1 MRKAR
6 TSTLLPPHGVR
17 ALVPVLAASGGA
29 GRSTVAGLLAQAF
42 SLATR
47 TVLIDPAPRAVSPW
61 ADWLGVGMARPEAP
75 GITSLVGGRAL
86 DTAAVKEAS
95 TRRAVPL
102 GKVSKKELPATGI
115 DAREG
120 IGYDVLADTR
130 PWTRPPVA
138 LPEDPRWY
146 AQLVELGG
154 WFSGVVDIGVPIVAS
169 HLAARAAVRQSL
181 LDAWMRRADA
191 VPVLV
196 TAANGFGAAVLVRL
210 ITALE
215 QDGVPTNRLIVA
227 VANTAG
233 TDPPRWMN
241 TELAQLNG
249 RIAALVE
256 IPHDKAIRADG
267 LARLD
272 DVHEPT
278 LEAARQIGR
287 VVANLVRHQA
297 NEDTDEP
304 YVFQLGSGPAPIADP
319 GAATA
324 ERYYGGTSPRQEPQS
339 PPPQAPPQGPP
350 PPQQPP
356 TTGWVPTRHGPGSG

>member
-1 MRKAR
+1 MRKGR
-6 TSTLLPPHGVR
+6 TSALLPPHGVR

-29 GRSTVAGLLAQAF
+29 GRSTVAGLVAQAF
-42 SLATR
+42 ALATR
-47 TVLIDPAPRAVSPW
+47 AVLIDPAPRAVSPW
-61 ADWLGVGMARPEAP
+61 ADWLGVGVARPEAP
-75 GITSLVGGRAL
+75 GITALVGGRPL

-154 WFSGVVDIGVPIVAS
+154 WFAGVIDVGVPVVAS

-196 TAANGFGAAVLVRL
+196 SAANGFSAAVLVRL
-210 ITALE
+210 ISALE
-215 QDGVPTNRLIVA
+215 QDGVPTDRLIVA

-241 TELAQLNG
+241 TELAQLSG

-256 IPHDKAIRADG
+256 VPHDKAIRADG

-272 DVHEPT
+272 DIHEPA
-278 LEAARQIGR
+278 LEAARKIGR
-287 VVANLVRHQA
+287 VVAGLVRHQPA
-297 NEDTDEP
+297 EEADEP
-304 YVFQLGSGPAPIADP
+304 YVFQSSGRPAPVADP
-319 GAATA
+319 GAATG
-324 ERYYGGTSPRQEPQS
+324 ERYYADAPKPQ
-339 PPPQAPPQGPP
+339 PQQQPQPTQQP
-350 PPQQPP
+350 TQQPQQPP
-356 TTGWVPTRHGPGSG
+356 ATGWVPTRHRSQ

>member
-17 ALVPVLAASGGA
+17 ALVPVVAASGGA
-29 GRSTVAGLLAQAF
+29 GRSTVAGLLAQSFA
-42 SLATR
+42 LATR

-75 GITSLVGGRAL
+75 GITALVGGRGL
-86 DTAAVKEAS
+86 DTAAVQESS
-95 TRRAVPL
+95 TRRTVPL

-154 WFSGVVDIGVPIVAS
+154 WFAGVVDVGVPIVAS

-210 ITALE
+210 ISALE
-215 QDGVPTNRLIVA
+215 QDGVPTNRLVVA

-233 TDPPRWMN
+233 TDAPRWMN
-241 TELAQLNG
+241 TELAKLSG

-278 LEAARQIGR
+278 LEAVRKIGR
-287 VVANLVRHQA
+287 VVANLVRHHA
-297 NEDTDEP
+297 SEEADEP
-304 YVFQLGSGPAPIADP
+304 YVFQLGSGPAPLADP

-324 ERYYGGTSPRQEPQS
+324 ERYYAD
-339 PPPQAPPQGPP
+339 APKP
-350 PPQQPP
+350 PPQQEQQQQPA
-356 TTGWVPTRHGPGSG
+356 TGWVPTRHRPGSGSA